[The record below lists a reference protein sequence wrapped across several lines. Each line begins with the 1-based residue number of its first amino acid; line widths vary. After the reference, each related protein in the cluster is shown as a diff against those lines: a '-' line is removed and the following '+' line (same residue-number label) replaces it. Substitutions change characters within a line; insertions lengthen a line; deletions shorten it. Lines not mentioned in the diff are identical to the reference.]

1 MGEAG
6 VPEPSPELLWG
17 PPVIQEKLMGRT
29 FNISPQAFF
38 QVNTLGA
45 ELLYKTVGDI
55 AELTKKTSLVDVC
68 CGTGTIGL
76 TLADRVGQVV
86 GVEMVQEAV
95 RDAIKNAEENKV
107 TNCKF
112 FAGKAEDILP
122 NLLRDMDSKQV
133 VAVVDPPRAG
143 LHPRALSAIR
153 NTEAIKR
160 FVYVSCDAKNA
171 MKNFVDIARPASK
184 TALGDPFMPIKV
196 IPVDLFPH
204 SRGFELVILFE
215 RVRWGEIL
223 NSELDKRLKEE
234 DKEGLNQLVSQAE
247 QIKQERE
254 GGQKEETSKDDLNE
268 SKTEDE
274 VKENINKADDSLAS
288 NGSNRKDKDSD

>member
-1 MGEAG
+1 MG
-6 VPEPSPELLWG
+6 
-17 PPVIQEKLMGRT
+17 
-29 FNISPQAFF
+29 
-38 QVNTLGA
+38 
-45 ELLYKTVGDI
+45 
-55 AELTKKTSLVDVC
+55 
-68 CGTGTIGL
+68 
-76 TLADRVGQVV
+76 
-86 GVEMVQEAV
+86 
-95 RDAIKNAEENKV
+95 
-107 TNCKF
+107 
-112 FAGKAEDILP
+112 
-122 NLLRDMDSKQV
+122 
-133 VAVVDPPRAG
+133 DPPRAG

-223 NSELDKRLKEE
+223 NSELDKKEE

-254 GGQKEETSKDDLNE
+254 EGSKEDKATNGDKMEAEE
-268 SKTEDE
+268 S
-274 VKENINKADDSLAS
+274 AS
-288 NGSNRKDKDSD
+288 